1 MGVRVLRRLK
11 PAGRG
16 HDLARAAGGI
26 VWQADAA
33 GEIRVALIHRPAY
46 DDWTLPK
53 GKLRP
58 GEGELEAALR
68 EVEEETGFRCAA
80 EHPAGTSTYVD
91 HQGRDKTVR
100 YWTMRP
106 VGGRFHPSHEVDEL
120 RWVSLS
126 EADGLLT
133 YRHDRGLLRAF
144 TPKR

>member
-1 MGVRVLRRLK
+1 MATKILELTDVNVI
-11 PAGRG
+11 
-16 HDLARAAGGI
+16 RAAGGI
-26 VWQADAA
+26 VCRTGASGKTELA
-33 GEIRVALIHRPAY
+33 IIHRPAY